1 MRGTDFNDW
10 YIELFEDFQTERKE
24 QLNKREGEIIREIGT
39 LNKNIAGRTNKE
51 YKKEYEKNNKD
62 KKEHDKEY
70 NQKNEDKRKNI
81 MKLIKIN
88 LQNIEKLLKIKKR
101 I

>member
-10 YIELFEDFQTERKE
+10 YIELFEDFQTERKG

-51 YKKEYEKNNKD
+51 SKKEYEK
-62 KKEHDKEY
+62 
-70 NQKNEDKRKNI
+70 
-81 MKLIKIN
+81 KI
-88 LQNIEKLLKIKKR
+88 KIKKNMIKNIIKKMKIKER
-101 I
+101 IL